1 METTFLFFTKLSEEI
16 LYLMLNI
23 IHGIKATKIISLNFC
38 CYLEELAHVTFLKRC
53 ESCN

>member
-16 LYLMLNI
+16 LYLMLNS
-23 IHGIKATKIISLNFC
+23 IHGIKAKKIISLNFC
-38 CYLEELAHVTFLKRC
+38 CYLELAHVTFLKRG

>member
-16 LYLMLNI
+16 LYLILNN
-23 IHGIKATKIISLNFC
+23 IHGIKAKKITSLNFC
-38 CYLEELAHVTFLKRC
+38 WYLEELAHVTFPKRC